1 MEAYTH
7 YGKQADVF
15 KHLVLGEVLHNE
27 QPKVYIDT
35 NSACAVYQLEQTP
48 EKDYGIY
55 HFLREA
61 SVSNKLRNSF
71 YFKLECEAIRKSCY
85 YGSPGLA
92 MKILKKNSRYY
103 FFDLES
109 ESLNNILRFA
119 NNEYLNN
126 CIFVQNCDSTKG
138 VMELLPTLPKHSF
151 LHIDPYEIDKAGT
164 SGYTY
169 LDVFI
174 QATRLGMKC
183 LLWYGFMTLDDKLAI
198 EQYITINMRELD
210 IKNIIGSKLIMNRIK
225 KDTIA
230 CNPGILGSGL
240 LASNLSEKS
249 NHQLLNLSQL
259 LVETYRNSQYEG
271 EDGSLYNEFY
281 AAAAISTCFSKST
294 TRILKTTNTIPTTR
308 NNNEPKT
315 E

>member
-27 QPKVYIDT
+27 QPNVYIDT
-35 NSACAVYQLEQTP
+35 NSACAVYQLEHTP

-61 SVSNKLRNSF
+61 TVDNKLRNSL
-71 YFKLECEAIRKSCY
+71 YFKLESEAIRKSCY
-85 YGSPGLA
+85 YGSPALA
-92 MKILKKNSRYY
+92 MKILKENSRYY
-103 FFDLES
+103 FFDRES
-109 ESLNNILRFA
+109 ESLDNVFSFA
-119 NNEYLNN
+119 KQEYLDN
-126 CIFVQNCDSTKG
+126 CIVIRNCDSTKD
-138 VMELLPTLPKHSF
+138 VMELLPTLPKQSF

-164 SGYTY
+164 SGNTY
-169 LDVFI
+169 LDIFI

-183 LLWYGFMTLDDKLAI
+183 LLWYGFMTLDDKLAL
-198 EQYITINMRELD
+198 EKYITTNLHELGL
-210 IKNIIGSKLIMNRIK
+210 KNVIGSKLIMNRIRK
-225 KDTIA
+225 NTVV

-259 LVETYRNSQYEG
+259 LVDIYKNSQYKG
-271 EDGSLYNEFY
+271 SDGSLYNESFQ
-281 AAAAISTCFSKST
+281 A
-294 TRILKTTNTIPTTR
+294 L
-308 NNNEPKT
+308 
-315 E
+315 